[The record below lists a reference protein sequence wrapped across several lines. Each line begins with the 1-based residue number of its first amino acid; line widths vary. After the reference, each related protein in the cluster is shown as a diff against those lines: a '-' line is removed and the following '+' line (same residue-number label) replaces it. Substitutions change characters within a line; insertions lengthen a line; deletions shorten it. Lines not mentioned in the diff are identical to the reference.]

1 MFGIPGI
8 LEDLEEAIM
17 TTGKDRQV
25 TSWNRAAERLYG
37 ISADEA
43 VGKPVE
49 ALVTIE
55 DSPLTRDE
63 IVRQSEEQG
72 GWRGEV
78 IHRTRNGRR
87 MWVDWSVSRLV
98 LPDLGIC
105 GTLEVSRDISRYKHT
120 ETVLREKGE
129 FLESIIEGS
138 VEGIFVLDDKIN
150 YALINPACGR
160 IVGHNP
166 DEWVGRP
173 AGMAL
178 HPDDVGIAMEGFA
191 KALSGEQ
198 NRIAIRLMGSD
209 GEYRILDVRLS
220 YLERNR
226 KPHVLGIVDDVTEL
240 KRSERTLAES
250 EEKYRHLIDY
260 MRDGIAILQDGLF
273 RFVNPRVAHTLG
285 RNVEEIVDTA
295 FEAYLPPEER
305 TRLQDVYQRCLGGE
319 VIPSAVEAVVRG
331 KDGQDAYLE
340 LNPVLVTYRGRPAVL
355 LSGRNITDRVRA
367 EQERRSL
374 EAQLQ
379 QSQKME
385 AIGTLAG
392 GVAHD
397 MNNVL
402 AAIMGLASVM
412 ESEIEPGNPLLKDVK
427 GIIEACKR
435 GRELTL
441 NLLGYARKGRYRKER
456 ISLNRV
462 AEEIMAL
469 LGRTISRKIILNAR
483 LDEGLPAIEGDSS
496 QIGHALMNICINATE
511 AIGDEG
517 VLTIETGVVSI
528 EESGQH
534 SNLGLMPGRY
544 VRLQVN
550 DTGTGMSPE
559 TLARCCEPFFT
570 TKPAGRGTGLG
581 LSMAY
586 GTVVNHG
593 GALTLDS
600 ELGRGTKVTILLPE
614 AEANIAKPEVL
625 PPKEPMMVSSAH
637 TILLVDDEDMVRST
651 GKRLLEK
658 LGYSVLLAA
667 NGQQALDMY
676 LERKAE
682 VSLVILDLVMPLM
695 DGVETFY
702 KLRHMDPGVKILV
715 SSGYS
720 EQDKDY
726 GLLAAEA
733 SGFVQKPFD
742 LQGISEMV
750 ASALKSTGRA
760 VQEST

>member
-1 MFGIPGI
+1 MSRISEI
-8 LEDLEEAIM
+8 LENFEEAIIM
-17 TTGKDRQV
+17 TGEDRRV
-25 TSWNRAAERLYG
+25 TFWNQAAERLYG
-37 ISADEA
+37 IPADEA
-43 VGKPVE
+43 LGKPVE
-49 ALVTIE
+49 ALVAIE
-55 DSPLTRDE
+55 DTPVTRDE
-63 IVRQSEEQG
+63 IISRAEDRG

-87 MWVDWSVSRLV
+87 MWVDWSVRRLV

-105 GTLEVSRDISRYKHT
+105 GTVEVSRDITRYKQT
-120 ETVLREKGE
+120 ETVLREKSE

-138 VEGIFVLDDKIN
+138 VEGIFVLDDKDN

-178 HPDDVGIAMEGFA
+178 HPDDMGIATEGFA
-191 KALSGEQ
+191 KALGGEQ

-209 GEYRILDVRLS
+209 GEYRTLDVRLS

-226 KPHVLGIVDDVTEL
+226 KPHVLGIVDDVTER

-295 FEAYLPPEER
+295 FDAYLPPEER
-305 TRLQDVYQRCLGGE
+305 ARLQDVYQRCLAGE

-340 LNPVLVTYRGRPAVL
+340 LNPVLISYRGRPAVL

-412 ESEIEPGNPLLKDVK
+412 ESEIEPGSPLLKDVA

-441 NLLGYARKGRYRKER
+441 NLLGYARKGRYRREKV
-456 ISLNRV
+456 SLNRV
-462 AEEIMAL
+462 AGEIMVL

-483 LDEGLPAIEGDSS
+483 LAENLPAIEGDSS

-517 VLTIETGVVSI
+517 VLTIETSVVSI

-534 SNLGLMPGRY
+534 SNLGLTPGRY
-544 VRLQVN
+544 VRLEVN
-550 DTGTGMSPE
+550 DTGAGMSPE

-581 LSMAY
+581 LSMVY

-600 ELGRGTKVTILLPE
+600 EVGKGTKVTMLIPE
-614 AEANIAKPEVL
+614 AEGATSKPEVL
-625 PPKEPMMVSSAH
+625 PRKEPRMVSSAR
-637 TILLVDDEDMVRST
+637 TILLVDDEDMVRSA

-667 NGQQALDMY
+667 NGQQALDTY
-676 LERKAE
+676 LEKKSE
-682 VSLVILDLVMPLM
+682 VSLVILDLVMPIM
-695 DGVETFY
+695 DGVETFHR
-702 KLRHMDPGVKILV
+702 LRNMDSEVKILV
-715 SSGYS
+715 SSGYG

-726 GLLAAEA
+726 ALLATEA
-733 SGFVQKPFD
+733 AGFLQKPFD

-750 ASALKSTGRA
+750 AAALKPTRA
-760 VQEST
+760 SLRP

>member
-1 MFGIPGI
+1 MSRISEI
-8 LEDLEEAIM
+8 LENFEEAIIM
-17 TTGKDRQV
+17 TGEDRQV
-25 TSWNRAAERLYG
+25 TFWNRAAERLYG
-37 ISADEA
+37 IPADQA
-43 VGKPVE
+43 LGKPVE
-49 ALVTIE
+49 TLVTVE
-55 DSPLTRDE
+55 DTQVTRDD
-63 IVRQSEEQG
+63 IIRQSEEQG

-105 GTLEVSRDISRYKHT
+105 GTVEVSRDISRYKQT
-120 ETVLREKGE
+120 ETVLQEKGE
-129 FLESIIEGS
+129 FLESVIEGS
-138 VEGIFVLDDKIN
+138 VEGIFVLDDKGN

-166 DEWVGRP
+166 YEWVGRP

-178 HPDDVGIAMEGFA
+178 HPDDMGIATEGFA

-226 KPHVLGIVDDVTEL
+226 KPQVLGIVDDVTER

-260 MRDGIAILQDGLF
+260 MRDGIAILQDGLLK
-273 RFVNPRVAHTLG
+273 FVNPRVAHALG

-295 FEAYLPPEER
+295 FDAYLPVEER
-305 TRLQDVYQRCLGGE
+305 ARLQDVYQRCLAGE

-331 KDGQDAYLE
+331 KDSQDTYIE
-340 LNPVLVTYRGRPAVL
+340 LNPVLITYRGRPAVL
-355 LSGRNITDRVRA
+355 LSGRNIADRLRA

-441 NLLGYARKGRYRKER
+441 NLLGYARKGKYRKER

-528 EESGQH
+528 EESSQH
-534 SNLGLMPGRY
+534 SNQGLRPGRY
-544 VRLQVN
+544 SRLQVN
-550 DTGTGMSPE
+550 DTGTGMTPE

-593 GALTLDS
+593 GTLTLDS
-600 ELGRGTKVTILLPE
+600 EVGRGTKVTILLPE
-614 AEANIAKPEVL
+614 TEAPTSRPEVL
-625 PPKEPMMVSSAH
+625 PRKEPRRVSSAH
-637 TILLVDDEDMVRST
+637 TILLVDDEDMVRSA
-651 GKRLLEK
+651 GKRILEK

-667 NGQQALDMY
+667 NGRQALDMY
-676 LERKAE
+676 LEKKAD
-682 VSLVILDLVMPLM
+682 VSLVILDLVMPIM
-695 DGVETFY
+695 DGVETFH
-702 KLRHMDPGVKILV
+702 KLRHIDPEVKILV

-726 GLLAAEA
+726 GLLATEA
-733 SGFVQKPFD
+733 AGFVQKPFD
-742 LQGISEMV
+742 LQSISEMV
-750 ASALKSTGRA
+750 ADVLKSTGRVA
-760 VQEST
+760 QESV

>member
-1 MFGIPGI
+1 MFGISEI
-8 LEDLEEAIM
+8 LENLEEAMI

-37 ISADEA
+37 IPSDEA
-43 VGKPVE
+43 LGKPVE
-49 ALVTIE
+49 TLVTIE
-55 DSPLTRDE
+55 DSPVTRDE

-72 GWRGEV
+72 SWRGEV

-87 MWVDWSVSRLV
+87 MWVDLSVSRLV
-98 LPDLGIC
+98 LPDLGIW
-105 GTLEVSRDISRYKHT
+105 GTVEVSRDITRYKQS

-129 FLESIIEGS
+129 FLESVIEGS
-138 VEGIFVLDDKIN
+138 VEGIFVLDDMVN

-160 IVGHNP
+160 IVGHDP
-166 DEWVGRP
+166 DKWVGRL

-178 HPDDVGIAMEGFA
+178 HPDDIGIAAEGFT
-191 KALSGEQ
+191 KALSGEE
-198 NRIAIRLMGSD
+198 NRITLRVMGSD
-209 GEYRILDVRLS
+209 GEYRILDLRLS

-226 KPHVLGIVDDVTEL
+226 KPHVLGIVDDVTERR
-240 KRSERTLAES
+240 RSEKILAES
-250 EEKYRHLIDY
+250 EEKYRHLVDH
-260 MRDGIAILQDGLF
+260 MRDGIAILQDGLL
-273 RFVNPRVAHTLG
+273 RFVNPRVVRTLG
-285 RNVEEIVDTA
+285 HNVEELVDTA
-295 FEAYLPPEER
+295 FDAYLPLEER
-305 TRLQDVYQRCLGGE
+305 ARLLDVYQRCLAGE
-319 VIPSAVEAVVRG
+319 VIPSPVEAVVKG
-331 KDGQDAYLE
+331 KDGQDAHVE
-340 LNPVLVTYRGRPAVL
+340 LSLVPITYRGRPAVL
-355 LSGRNITDRVRA
+355 LSGRDVTDRVRA

-412 ESEIEPGNPLLKDVK
+412 ESEIEPGSPLLKDVA

-456 ISLNRV
+456 ISLNRS

-469 LGRTISRKIILNAR
+469 LGRTISRKIILNSR
-483 LDEGLPAIEGDSS
+483 LDENLPAIEGDSS
-496 QIGHALMNICINATE
+496 QINHALMNICINATE

-517 VLTIETGVVSI
+517 VLTIETGVVWVD
-528 EESGQH
+528 ESGQD
-534 SNLGLMPGRY
+534 SNLGLRPGRY

-600 ELGRGTKVTILLPE
+600 KVGRGTKVTILLPE
-614 AEANIAKPEVL
+614 AEGATSKPEVL
-625 PPKEPMMVSSAH
+625 PRKEPRMVSSAH
-637 TILLVDDEDMVRST
+637 TILLVDDEEMVRSA

-667 NGQQALDMY
+667 NGRQALDMY
-676 LERKAE
+676 LEKKAD
-682 VSLVILDLVMPLM
+682 VSLVILDLVMPIM

-702 KLRHMDPGVKILV
+702 KLRHMDPEVKILV
-715 SSGYS
+715 SSGYG
-720 EQDKDY
+720 EKDKDY
-726 GLLAAEA
+726 GLLATEA
-733 SGFVQKPFD
+733 AGFIQKPFD

-750 ASALKSTGRA
+750 AAALKSTRRV
-760 VQEST
+760 VQESS

>member
-1 MFGIPGI
+1 MSGISEI
-8 LEDLEEAIM
+8 LENLEEAII
-17 TTGKDRQV
+17 TTGKDRQI

-37 ISADEA
+37 IPAYEA
-43 VGKPVE
+43 LGKPVE
-49 ALVTIE
+49 TLVTIE
-55 DSPLTRDE
+55 DSPVTRDE
-63 IVRQSEEQG
+63 IIRQSEERG
-72 GWRGEV
+72 SWRGEV
-78 IHRTRNGRR
+78 IHRTSSGRR

-98 LPDLGIC
+98 LPDLGIR
-105 GTLEVSRDISRYKHT
+105 GTIEVSRDITRYKQT
-120 ETVLREKGE
+120 ETVLREKSE

-138 VEGIFVLDDKIN
+138 VEGIFVLDDKVN

-160 IVGHNP
+160 IVGHSP

-178 HPDDVGIAMEGFA
+178 HPDDMGIATEGFA
-191 KALSGEQ
+191 KALGGEE
-198 NRIAIRLMGSD
+198 NRIAIRVMGSD

-226 KPHVLGIVDDVTEL
+226 KPHVLGIVDDVTER

-250 EEKYRHLIDY
+250 EEKYRHLVDH
-260 MRDGIAILQDGLF
+260 MRDGIAILQDGLL
-273 RFVNPRVAHTLG
+273 RFVNPRVAQTLG
-285 RNVEEIVDTA
+285 HNVEEIVDTA
-295 FEAYLPPEER
+295 FDAYLPLEER
-305 TRLQDVYQRCLGGE
+305 ARLQDVYQRCLAGK
-319 VIPSAVEAVVRG
+319 VIPSEVEAVVKG
-331 KDGQDAYLE
+331 KDGQEVYVE
-340 LNPVLVTYRGRPAVL
+340 LNPVLITYRGRPAVL
-355 LSGRNITDRVRA
+355 LSGRNITDRVHA
-367 EQERRSL
+367 ERERRSL

-412 ESEIEPGNPLLKDVK
+412 ESEIEPGSPLLKDVA

-456 ISLNRV
+456 VSLNRL

-483 LDEGLPAIEGDSS
+483 LAENLPAIEGDSS
-496 QIGHALMNICINATE
+496 QIGHVLMNICINATE
-511 AIGDEG
+511 AIGNEG
-517 VLTIETGVVSI
+517 VLAIETGVVSI

-534 SNLGLMPGRY
+534 SNLGLRPGRY
-544 VRLQVN
+544 VRLQVS
-550 DTGTGMSPE
+550 DTGMGMSPE

-586 GTVVNHG
+586 GTVMNHG

-600 ELGRGTKVTILLPE
+600 EVGKGTKVTILLPE
-614 AEANIAKPEVL
+614 AEAATSKPEVL
-625 PPKEPMMVSSAH
+625 PCKKPRMVSSAD
-637 TILLVDDEDMVRST
+637 TILLVDDEEMLRSA

-667 NGQQALDMY
+667 NGQQALEMY
-676 LERKAE
+676 LEKKAE
-682 VSLVILDLVMPLM
+682 VSLVILDLVMPIM

-702 KLRHMDPGVKILV
+702 KLRHMDPEVKILV
-715 SSGYS
+715 SSGYG

-726 GLLAAEA
+726 SLLATEA
-733 SGFVQKPFD
+733 AGFVQKPFD

-750 ASALKSTGRA
+750 ASALKSTGRV
-760 VQEST
+760 VQESV